1 MNATSNHSQDDDD
14 MPAEIDFSKGV
25 RGKFY
30 HANAALNL
38 PVYLDADVQAYLSA
52 IASKKGVQLSDLAN
66 DLLKR
71 EIAIIEAV
79 K

>member
-1 MNATSNHSQDDDD
+1 MSAATNPPQDDDD
-14 MPAEIDFSKGV
+14 MPAEIDFSGAT

-30 HANAALNL
+30 RPNLKLNL
-38 PVYLDADVQAYLSA
+38 PVYLDAEVQAYLA
-52 IASKKGVQLSDLAN
+52 EIASRKGVPVSDLAN

>member
-1 MNATSNHSQDDDD
+1 MNTTTNPTQDDDD
-14 MPAEIDFSKGV
+14 MPAEIDFTKGV

-30 HANAALNL
+30 QANAKLNL
-38 PVYLDADVQAYLSA
+38 PVYLDQEVQAYLSV

-71 EIAIIEAV
+71 EIGIIEAV

>member
-1 MNATSNHSQDDDD
+1 MNATSNHSQNDDD
-14 MPAEIDFSKGV
+14 MPAEIDFSTGE

-30 HANAALNL
+30 HANTALNL

-52 IASKKGVQLSDLAN
+52 IASKKGVQLSELAN

-71 EIAIIEAV
+71 EIGIIEAV